1 MRTPRSITSMKSGQR
16 FLTSK
21 NVLAVILGGGAGTR
35 LFPLT
40 KDRAKPAVPLG
51 GKYRLVDIPISNCLN
66 SGFNQIHLL
75 TQFNSASLHRHI
87 SQAYKMD
94 HFSGGYVEILAA
106 EQTPSDT
113 SWYQGTAD
121 AVKKNLTHLLNHPF
135 DYLVILSGD
144 QLYHMDLRDLVHR
157 HIEKE
162 AEITVAT
169 LPVPRKDVHGFGV
182 MKLGEDERIN
192 DFIEKPKEK
201 ELQDRFRL
209 PPEWYSRLGIEG
221 KDELWLASMGIY
233 VFNRETLTEL
243 LVGDQHDFGKH
254 IIPAAIK
261 SRRVFGYIFQGAWE
275 DIGTI
280 KAFFEANLD
289 LASEKPRFNFFDYSA
304 PTFTRPRFVP
314 STKINAAT
322 IECSIVSEG
331 CILNHTTIRHSVIG
345 LRTLVGEK
353 SVIQRCVVMGNDLF
367 ESRESIAQNTA
378 AGCPRIGIGRN
389 TRIENAIIDKNV
401 RIGDDCVITPEGKA
415 ENVDHPLYYIRDGIV
430 IVPKNGCIPS
440 GTKI

>member
-1 MRTPRSITSMKSGQR
+1 MKTGR
-16 FLTSK
+16 KFLSSR

-40 KDRAKPAVPLG
+40 KDRSKPAVPLG

-94 HFSGGYVEILAA
+94 HFSNGYVEILAA

-121 AVKKNLTHLLNHPF
+121 AVRKNLNHLLNHPF
-135 DYLVILSGD
+135 EYLLILSGD
-144 QLYHMDLRDLVHR
+144 QLYSMDLRDLIQT
-157 HIEKE
+157 HIENE

-169 LPVPRKDVHGFGV
+169 IPVPRTDVPGFGV
-182 MKLGEDERIN
+182 MKLAENERIT
-192 DFIEKPKEK
+192 DFIEKPKDR
-201 ELQDRFRL
+201 ELQDRYRL
-209 PPEWYSRLGIEG
+209 PREWYPRLGIESTN
-221 KDELWLASMGIY
+221 ELWLASMGIY
-233 VFNRETLTEL
+233 VFDRTALAGMLGENR
-243 LVGDQHDFGKH
+243 DDFGKH
-254 IIPAAIK
+254 VIPDAIRTK
-261 SRRVFGYIFQGAWE
+261 RVFGYIFQGAWE

-289 LASEKPRFNFFDYSA
+289 LASDHPRFDFFDYAA
-304 PTFTRPRFVP
+304 PTFTRPRFLP
-314 STKINAAT
+314 STKINSASL
-322 IECSIVSEG
+322 ECSILSDG
-331 CILNHTTIRHSVIG
+331 CILNDATIRHSVIG
-345 LRTLVGEK
+345 LRTCIGK
-353 SVIQRCVVMGNDLF
+353 KTVIERAVVMGNDYF
-367 ESRESIAQNTA
+367 ESAQSIQQNAA
-378 AGCPRIGIGRN
+378 AGRPRLGIGEN
-389 TRIENAIIDKNV
+389 TRIVNAIVDKNV
-401 RIGDDCVITPEGKA
+401 RIGDNCIISPEGKP